1 MYASLPSLVG
11 SLALSFEPTVSG
23 DTLTKK
29 PLTPNFLNALSFPRF
44 PLKNEP
50 MTPSSRFPSFSSSSL
65 LSTLT
70 TSMSPSFTS
79 SATSAGIF
87 TFTSSSSLR
96 SLTSSG
102 SAACSSCSTAGS
114 AAGSSGHFSPSQ
126 QESTSNSSSN
136 PSEQISSFNASVIDS
151 SSSSHWTL
159 MSTIDSFLPPNEL
172 EDLDTLTAVSGSWP
186 NSTDPEKSA
195 ISGTFLPN
203 SCSGSFSHS
212 PLSQSKSTLNG
223 SS

>member
-1 MYASLPSLVG
+1 MYASLPSLFG
-11 SLALSFEPTVSG
+11 SLALSFEPTFSG

-50 MTPSSRFPSFSSSSL
+50 MTPSSRSSFSSSSL
-65 LSTLT
+65 LSTFT
-70 TSMSPSFTS
+70 TSMSPSLTS

-87 TFTSSSSLR
+87 TLTSSSSLR

-102 SAACSSCSTAGS
+102 SAACSSGSTAGS

-136 PSEQISSFNASVIDS
+136 PSEQISSFSASVIDS
-151 SSSSHWTL
+151 LSSSHWTL
-159 MSTIDSFLPPNEL
+159 MSTVDSFLPPNEL

-186 NSTDPEKSA
+186 NSTDPEKSG
-195 ISGTFLPN
+195 ISGTFLPK

>member
-1 MYASLPSLVG
+1 MYASPPSLFG
-11 SLALSFEPTVSG
+11 SFALSFEPTFSG

-70 TSMSPSFTS
+70 TSMSPSLTS

-87 TFTSSSSLR
+87 TLTSSSLLR

-102 SAACSSCSTAGS
+102 STAGSTAGS

-136 PSEQISSFNASVIDS
+136 PSEQISSFSASVIDS

-159 MSTIDSFLPPNEL
+159 MSTVDSFLPPNEL
-172 EDLDTLTAVSGSWP
+172 EDLDTFTAVSGSWP

-195 ISGTFLPN
+195 ISGTFFPN

>member
-1 MYASLPSLVG
+1 MYASVPSLFG
-11 SLALSFEPTVSG
+11 SFALSFEPTFSG

-50 MTPSSRFPSFSSSSL
+50 MTPSSRFPSFSSFSL

-70 TSMSPSFTS
+70 TSMSPSLTS

-87 TFTSSSSLR
+87 TFTLSSSLR

-102 SAACSSCSTAGS
+102 STAGS

-136 PSEQISSFNASVIDS
+136 PSEQISSFSASVIDS
-151 SSSSHWTL
+151 SSSSHCTL

-195 ISGTFLPN
+195 ISGTFLPK

>member
-1 MYASLPSLVG
+1 MYASPPSLVG
-11 SLALSFEPTVSG
+11 SFALSFDPTFSG

-50 MTPSSRFPSFSSSSL
+50 ITPSSRFPSFSSSSL
-65 LSTLT
+65 LSTFT
-70 TSMSPSFTS
+70 TSMSPSLTS

-87 TFTSSSSLR
+87 TFTLSSSLR

-102 SAACSSCSTAGS
+102 STAGS

-126 QESTSNSSSN
+126 QESNSNSSSN
-136 PSEQISSFNASVIDS
+136 PSEQISSFSASVIDS

-159 MSTIDSFLPPNEL
+159 MSTVDSFLPPNEL